1 MPDDNYSMLD
11 SLDFMQLAEQFAAQ
25 TRIKR
30 EHEEELKAVN
40 EALDAIESRMLAK
53 HEASGIGSSV
63 KLASGG
69 TIIVKEAT
77 GFKGSILGP
86 DGKYHFDMD
95 EIVKW
100 LDENNLSEFARR
112 QANYR
117 SLTALFRERLEKFEP
132 LPDCVEAKGFK
143 QVVWTK

>member
-69 TIIVKEAT
+69 TIIVAEK
-77 GFKGSILGP
+77 LGV
-86 DGKYHFDMD
+86 KKTD
-95 EIVKW
+95 EQRLVSW
-100 LDENNLSEFARR
+100 LDEHGLGDFAK
-112 QANYR
+112 R
-117 SLTALFRERLEKFEP
+117 SVNTNSLAALCRERAEKFEP
-132 LPDCVEAKGFK
+132 MPEGVEVSGYK
-143 QVVWTK
+143 QVSYRK